1 MNKDEKELVKYN
13 HKKGVN
19 YFFEGTPIK
28 NDKKLFKNYE

>member
-19 YFFEGTPIK
+19 NFFEGTQK
-28 NDKKLFKNYE
+28 NNKKLFKDYE